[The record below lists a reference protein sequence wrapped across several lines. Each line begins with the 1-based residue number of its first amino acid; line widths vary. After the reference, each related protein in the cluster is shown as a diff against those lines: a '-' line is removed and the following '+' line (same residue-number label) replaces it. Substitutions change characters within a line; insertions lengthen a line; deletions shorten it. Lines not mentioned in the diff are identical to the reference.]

1 MMVLTARQHCRIDV
15 VYRTISRPLIEGL
28 RQVQAPVRVDI
39 VRPGTYRAVVEHLR
53 RTQEE
58 HGVGY
63 YHIMH
68 FDVHGAV
75 LTHAQL
81 ARLGSLSAQTYQA
94 QLADRYARPDL
105 TPPPAAADVPKAY
118 LFFEAE

>member
-1 MMVLTARQHCRIDV
+1 M
-15 VYRTISRPLIEGL
+15 
-28 RQVQAPVRVDI
+28 QAPVRVDI

-53 RTQEE
+53 RTQQE

-75 LTHAQL
+75 LTHTQLAQL
-81 ARLGSLSAQTYQA
+81 GQPER
-94 QLADRYARPDL
+94 
-105 TPPPAAADVPKAY
+105 ADVPGAVDRP
-118 LFFEAE
+118 LCPA